1 MLRFSRILR
10 TLIAGCVPLALGAC
24 MNLPDTRPHQ
34 AEVLQAAREVI
45 AERYPQ
51 STASEKAGYVIA
63 LSPVSM
69 DGTWKTKKQISVVL
83 VRNYTGA
90 YEPVVRVWKLV
101 ESGSPAITNN
111 PDAPGTSYSI
121 TDANPFATNEWTPLD
136 YLPFEE
142 QEIYDAILAKL
153 ANRKASDR
161 PVVASPAR
169 GA

>member
-1 MLRFSRILR
+1 MLRLSTIKRCVL
-10 TLIAGCVPLALGAC
+10 AGCLPLALGAC
-24 MNLPDTRPHQ
+24 MNLPSTGPQ
-34 AEVLQAAREVI
+34 QSEVLQAAKEVI

-101 ESGSPAITNN
+101 ESGSPTIANN
-111 PDAPGTSYSI
+111 PEAPGYSYQI
-121 TDANPFATNEWTPLD
+121 TDATPFATNEWTPLD

-153 ANRKASDR
+153 AKADKGA
-161 PVVASPAR
+161 PHDVASPGH

>member
-1 MLRFSRILR
+1 MLRLSIVKPF
-10 TLIAGCVPLALGAC
+10 LIAGCLPLALGAC

-34 AEVLQAAREVI
+34 SEVLQAAKEVI

-101 ESGSPAITNN
+101 ESGSPTIANN
-111 PDAPGTSYSI
+111 PDAPGYSYMI
-121 TDANPFATNEWTPLD
+121 TEATPFATNEWTPLD

-153 ANRKASDR
+153 ASKTTIH
-161 PVVASPAR
+161 PVASPGH